1 MDIIICFLYC
11 TAIIYGLYRI
21 HNHNKRSEEN
31 GDIDFQHIS
40 DQIEYLSELREKLST
55 IEEMITDVSI
65 CSPDEHEKIISCEWI
80 NGVGDKFRYDL
91 WVDGNDSTSE
101 ELLKIAYSERC
112 RLRSALNAEIQ
123 KMSERCN
130 ENCNESY
137 PVPRRGETN
146 YE

>member
-11 TAIIYGLYRI
+11 TAIIYGLYRF

-40 DQIEYLSELREKLST
+40 EQIEYLSELREKLST
-55 IEEMITDVSI
+55 IEEM
-65 CSPDEHEKIISCEWI
+65 IISCEWI

-91 WVDGNDSTSE
+91 WVDGNNSTSE

-112 RLRSALNAEIQ
+112 RLRSALNSEIQ